1 MQYEKQKHKIH
12 TEAFGSLRLFSAC
25 DVMWCDVMIVD
36 EHELNEVREDSVKV
50 ASKKHE
56 SALISEQSKLID
68 LQTLLDS
75 REEASH
81 NLSSY
86 KLVVDLIK

>member
-1 MQYEKQKHKIH
+1 
-12 TEAFGSLRLFSAC
+12 
-25 DVMWCDVMIVD
+25 MIVD

>member
-1 MQYEKQKHKIH
+1 MFIIVSWL
-12 TEAFGSLRLFSAC
+12 TE
-25 DVMWCDVMIVD
+25 D
-36 EHELNEVREDSVKV
+36 EAELKLVKEESVKV

-75 REEASH
+75 RVEAGYF
-81 NLSSY
+81 LSTTVLSP
-86 KLVVDLIK
+86 LLTTRA